1 MFCPNCGKQIP
12 DDSKFC
18 VGCGS
23 SVAQAPESTP
33 AQTAPQPA
41 YQPVNSYAA
50 QPSYPEADIPATNI
64 TVEKKKSKKPLLITL
79 GALLLV
85 AVLGV
90 GAWLLFFRGGKS
102 DKKSLNPL
110 DPMMDAA
117 EGSLNELRNYVKGE
131 LPNLAEIIDNVKA
144 FQNASTIHLSGRN
157 SYKVESSYSNFDGQ
171 MEMSLDYDMKAG
183 KLRLDLD
190 LSMLTRGLETMDSMP
205 ISLYLDKDQAQ
216 VSCDSLLDGQIYCI
230 PFENFGRNWN
240 KSALAEL
247 TNVTLPDDFTV
258 PNVSTENLMKQLNE
272 VYGKDWTDFY
282 ASIKP
287 KKVSGA
293 ETRFGGFGTAYRIV
307 WNENLLDKMAK
318 QAEQEIDVLEDIDE
332 PMDLE
337 GVDFDKVLPSLV
349 IYALSQTENLDRFQ
363 YSVNRDGNLIGL
375 FVPDGEDGGTE
386 IRLTGEQNIWQ
397 RIEVVEFD
405 TDGGSEGNRTTL
417 ELEVSSGTLTIRSVS
432 DEFDTDQHTV
442 IYRDSDGTLTSSDAE
457 TEEGQTMTIRLTP
470 NDGGASLSSLVE
482 MVAQDENYSYR
493 QHVESV
499 YELSAAPRE
508 IRLLGANAK
517 NLLEMSEEELQ
528 ELAESINEK
537 FQHEAEAEAEAE
549 EEPWG

>member
-110 DPMMDAA
+110 EPMMDAA

-144 FQNASTIHLSGRN
+144 FQNASTIHLSGRY
-157 SYKVESSYSNFDGQ
+157 SYGVESSGHNYDEQ
-171 MEMSLDYDMKAG
+171 MAMSLDYDMKAG

-216 VSCDSLLDGQIYCI
+216 VSCDSLLDGQTYCI

-293 ETRFGGFGTAYRIV
+293 ENRFGGFGTAYRIV

-318 QAEQEIDVLEDIDE
+318 QAKQEIDVLEDIDE

-397 RIEVVEFD
+397 RIEVVEFN
-405 TDGGSEGNRTTL
+405 TDGGSERNRTTL
-417 ELEVSSGTLTIRSVS
+417 ELEVSAGTLTIRPVS

-528 ELAESINEK
+528 ELAESIARK
-537 FQHEAEAEAEAE
+537 FQLGPE
-549 EEPWG
+549 EDPWD

>member
-90 GAWLLFFRGGKS
+90 GAWLLFFRGKS

-293 ETRFGGFGTAYRIV
+293 ENRFGGFGTAYRIV
-307 WNENLLDKMAK
+307 WNKNLLDKMAK

-417 ELEVSSGTLTIRSVS
+417 ELEVSAGTLTIRPVS
-432 DEFDTDQHTV
+432 DEFDTDLHTV

-537 FQHEAEAEAEAE
+537 FQHKAEAEAEAE

>member
-33 AQTAPQPA
+33 AQTDPQPA

-110 DPMMDAA
+110 EPMMDAA

-293 ETRFGGFGTAYRIV
+293 ENRFGGFGTAYRIV

-318 QAEQEIDVLEDIDE
+318 QAKQEIDVLEDIDE

-397 RIEVVEFD
+397 RIEVVEFN
-405 TDGGSEGNRTTL
+405 TDGGSERNRTTL
-417 ELEVSSGTLTIRSVS
+417 ELEVSAGTLTIRPVS
-432 DEFDTDQHTV
+432 DEFDTDLHTV
-442 IYRDSDGTLTSSDAE
+442 IYRDSDGTLTNPDAE

-537 FQHEAEAEAEAE
+537 FQHKAEAEAEAE

>member
-23 SVAQAPESTP
+23 PIAQAPESTP
-33 AQTAPQPA
+33 AQAAPQPA

-85 AVLGV
+85 AALGV
-90 GAWLLFFRGGKS
+90 GAWLLFFRGKS
-102 DKKSLNPL
+102 EKKSLNPL
-110 DPMMDAA
+110 EPMMDAA
-117 EGSLNELRNYVKGE
+117 EGSLNELRNYVKDD
-131 LPNLAEIIDNVKA
+131 LPNLAEIIDNIHA
-144 FQNASTIHLSGRN
+144 FKNASTIHLSNRN

-171 MEMSLDYDMKAG
+171 MEMSLDYDAKVG

-190 LSMLTRGLETMDSMP
+190 LSMLTRGLDSMDSMP
-205 ISLYLDKDQAQ
+205 ISLYLDKDQVQ
-216 VSCDSLLDGQIYCI
+216 VSCDELLDGQTYYI
-230 PFENFGRNWN
+230 PLEDFGKNWN
-240 KSALAEL
+240 KSALAQL

-282 ASIKP
+282 ASIKT
-287 KKVSGA
+287 KKVTGSA
-293 ETRFGGFGTAYRIV
+293 SRFDGFGTSYRID
-307 WNENLLDKMAK
+307 WNQDLLDKMADK
-318 QAEQEIDVLEDIDE
+318 AEKEIDALKDIDD

-375 FVPDGEDGGTE
+375 FVPDGEEGGTE
-386 IRLTGEQNIWQ
+386 IRLAGKQNIWQ
-397 RIEVVEFD
+397 RIEVVEFH
-405 TDGGSEGNRTTL
+405 TDGGSERNRTTL
-417 ELEVSSGTLTIRSVS
+417 ELEVSAGTLTIRPAA
-432 DEFDTDQHTV
+432 DEFDTDLHTV

-457 TEEGQTMTIRLTP
+457 TEEGRTMTIRLTP
-470 NDGGASLSSLVE
+470 DDGGVSLSSLVE

-499 YELSAAPRE
+499 YVLSAAPRE
-508 IRLLGANAK
+508 IRSLGANAK
-517 NLLEMSEEELQ
+517 NLLEMSREEL
-528 ELAESINEK
+528 ESLVESINEK
-537 FQHEAEAEAEAE
+537 FQFQSEAE

>member
-190 LSMLTRGLETMDSMP
+190 LSMLTRGLDSMDSMP

-272 VYGKDWTDFY
+272 VYGKDWTNFY

-293 ETRFGGFGTAYRIV
+293 ENRFGGFGTAYRIV